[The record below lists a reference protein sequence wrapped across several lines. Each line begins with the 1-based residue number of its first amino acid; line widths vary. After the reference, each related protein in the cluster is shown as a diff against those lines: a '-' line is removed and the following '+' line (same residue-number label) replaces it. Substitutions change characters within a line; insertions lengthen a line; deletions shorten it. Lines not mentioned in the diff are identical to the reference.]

1 MDNEDK
7 EGGSR
12 WTEDDDLSYIAME
25 DSDKD
30 DENSGDS
37 EGENGDSEEN
47 SGDGNEQNGDSSE
60 DGVFVIDSNVE
71 DEQAVYEISAI
82 NVTLQRTNKIVN
94 GAPVSAK
101 ISMSLGYTETV
112 NMILAHGYK

>member
-7 EGGSR
+7 EGGSG
-12 WTEDDDLSYIAME
+12 WTDDDDLSYIAME

-47 SGDGNEQNGDSSE
+47 SDDGNEQNGDSSE
-60 DGVFVIDSNVE
+60 DGVIVIDSDVE
-71 DEQAVYEISAI
+71 DEEAMYEISAI

-94 GAPVSAK
+94 GANINVLRVYIDCK
-101 ISMSLGYTETV
+101 YD
-112 NMILAHGYK
+112 

>member
-1 MDNEDK
+1 
-7 EGGSR
+7 
-12 WTEDDDLSYIAME
+12 ME

-30 DENSGDS
+30 DGNSGDS
-37 EGENGDSEEN
+37 EGENGDSKEN

-60 DGVFVIDSNVE
+60 DVVILIDSDDE
-71 DEQAVYEISAI
+71 DEEAVREISAI
-82 NVTLQRTNKIVN
+82 NITLQRTNKIVN
-94 GAPVSAK
+94 GAPVSVK